1 MKLQLLSDLHME
13 TEAFDPE
20 PAPGADVLVLA
31 GDVDSTWAGLQR
43 FRGWP
48 APVLFIPGNH
58 EYDRRDVDTARAELL
73 ERCQELG
80 YIMLDDAAIV
90 ISDAEGRRVRFV
102 GSTRWTDFDLFG
114 APERERAMR
123 AGAYFQ
129 QYMAATRHGQP
140 FDAAAVREVGLQCRE
155 WLAQELGKGESGP
168 RWDATVAIT
177 HFAPSIKSADPRYGR
192 QPGTASFCNDD
203 EALMSGARLWLHG
216 HLHCQFDYRV
226 GGTRVLCN
234 ARGHARKGEPAGFKP
249 REWIEV
255 FS

>member
-1 MKLQLLSDLHME
+1 ME

-20 PAPGADVLVLA
+20 PAPGAEVLVLA
-31 GDVDSTWAGLQR
+31 GDVDSSWSALRR
-43 FRGWP
+43 FRDWP
-48 APVLFIPGNH
+48 APVLFVPGNH
-58 EYDRRDVDTARAELL
+58 EYDRRDVDSARKDLL
-73 ERCQELG
+73 ELCREFG

-102 GSTRWTDFDLFG
+102 GSTRWSDFDLFG
-114 APERERAMR
+114 AAERERAMR

-129 QYMAATRHGQP
+129 QYMAATRKGQP
-140 FDAAAVREVGLQCRE
+140 FDAAAVRELALECRQ
-155 WLAQELGKGESGP
+155 WLAQELVKGESSP

-177 HFAPSIKSADPRYGR
+177 HFAPSLKSADPRYGK

-226 GGTRVLCN
+226 GNTRVLCN

-249 REWIEV
+249 RELIEV